1 MRVFLAAVFLAVG
14 LAVPRAGTAQESQI
28 EGLRAVAQSHSRDW
42 EAALSLGR
50 ALRRAGRWAQ
60 AEVELRRGIGVCAAN
75 PSALRALYTELA
87 RVYMDLGNVQRA
99 FATCKQLI
107 HVPGASAEGHA
118 CVANAHLVWQ
128 RATEAQLEAAE
139 ALAIDPQCYNARLAQ
154 GLAFE
159 FELDSARAE
168 ASFREAIAM
177 RPDGADARTALGRV
191 LWRAGDRSQGLAEL
205 SKGVELDPLGPE
217 NVFELASALPLGP
230 ERTGLLERAVRE
242 RPSFGKAWL
251 ELGAQRLASGR
262 VAEAKEAAES
272 AARTDA
278 TNLGARVLL
287 GQVALAEGR
296 ADDAI
301 HAGEAALK
309 SEANNAAAE
318 LLVADGNARKG
329 EMDLAIEAYQAAWGL
344 DHRDPT
350 PLVSASLACH
360 AVGRDTSARAFGVRA
375 SEEFPDW
382 GPAWAA
388 LGDAL
393 VAQNE
398 QRAAREA
405 YGRALSASAGG
416 LDRDGVR
423 AKLAAMR

>member
-1 MRVFLAAVFLAVG
+1 MRVFLGAVLLAVG
-14 LAVPRAGTAQESQI
+14 LVVPRAGTAQESQI
-28 EGLRAVAQSHSRDW
+28 EGLRAAAQSHSRDW
-42 EAALSLGR
+42 EAALSFGR
-50 ALRRAGRWAQ
+50 ALRRAGRWAE

-75 PSALRALYTELA
+75 PTALRALDTELPH
-87 RVYMDLGNVQRA
+87 VYMDLGSFQRA
-99 FATCKQLI
+99 FVTCKRLTG
-107 HVPGASAEGHA
+107 VPGASAEGHA
-118 CVANAHLVWQ
+118 CVADAHLVWQ
-128 RATEAQLEAAE
+128 RATEAELEAAE
-139 ALAIDPQCYNARLAQ
+139 ALAKDPQCYDARLAQ

-159 FELDSARAE
+159 YELDSARAE

-205 SKGVELDPLGPE
+205 RKGVELDPLGPE
-217 NVFELASALPLGP
+217 SLFELASALPFGP
-230 ERTGLLERAVRE
+230 ERTGLLERAIRE

-251 ELGAQRLASGR
+251 DLGAERLAAGR

-272 AARTDA
+272 AARADA
-278 TNLGARVLL
+278 TRGEARILL

-301 HAGEAALK
+301 RAGEAALR
-309 SEANNAAAE
+309 SEANNAAAQ

-329 EMDLAIEAYQAAWGL
+329 EIDLAIEGYQAAWGL
-344 DHRDPT
+344 DHHDPT
-350 PLVSASLACH
+350 PLVNASLACH
-360 AVGRDTSARAFGVRA
+360 AAGRDTSARAFGVRA

-382 GPAWAA
+382 APGWAA

-393 VAQNE
+393 AAQNE
-398 QRAAREA
+398 RRAAREA

-416 LDRDGVR
+416 VDRDGVR
-423 AKLAAMR
+423 AKLAALR